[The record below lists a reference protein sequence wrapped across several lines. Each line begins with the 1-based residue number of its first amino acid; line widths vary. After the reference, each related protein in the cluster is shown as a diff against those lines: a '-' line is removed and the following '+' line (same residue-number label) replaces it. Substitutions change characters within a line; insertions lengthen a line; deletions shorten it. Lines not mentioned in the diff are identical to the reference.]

1 MKSEKMIRTIYNKL
15 PDNLDTYFLWLMC
28 IFEDCAGMYF
38 EEKEK
43 NKLLELENKK
53 LREKIDYL
61 EEKYETEM

>member
-1 MKSEKMIRTIYNKL
+1 MKIEKMIQTIYNKL
-15 PDNLDTYFLWLMC
+15 PENLDADFLYLMSC
-28 IFEDCAGMYF
+28 FEDCAGMYI

-61 EEKYETEM
+61 EEQNETEM

>member
-1 MKSEKMIRTIYNKL
+1 MKIEKTIQTIYNKL
-15 PDNLDTYFLWLMC
+15 PTNLDADFLCLMSW
-28 IFEDCAGMYF
+28 FEDCAGMYI

-61 EEKYETEM
+61 EEQNETEM

>member
-1 MKSEKMIRTIYNKL
+1 MKIEKMIQTIYNKL
-15 PDNLDTYFLWLMC
+15 PANLDADFLCLMSC
-28 IFEDCAGMYF
+28 FDDCAGMYI

-53 LREKIDYL
+53 LREKVDYL